1 MKTLKDISILT
12 TAFSDSNRVRIWML
26 LQSQEVCVCH
36 IVSILKLANST
47 ISEHL
52 SHLKKADL
60 VTARKQ
66 GKWVYYKA
74 NATTLFITDF
84 TTLLQG
90 ILVQDKQIQADQK
103 TLQKVLG
110 ENAC

>member
-1 MKTLKDISILT
+1 MKAIKDISILT
-12 TAFSDSNRVRIWML
+12 AAFSDPNRIRIWML
-26 LQSQEVCVCH
+26 LQSQEICVCH
-36 IVSILKLANST
+36 IVSVLKLANST

-74 NATTLFITDF
+74 ITSTPFITDF
-84 TTLLQG
+84 TTLLQKT
-90 ILVQDKQIQADQK
+90 LVQDKQIQTDRI
-103 TLQKVLG
+103 TLQSVLG